1 MKINFIIITLI
12 ICATTLVMF
21 YSYHFYFTDYAKCL
35 GIEKFKYKE
44 VNDKDKRLLNRAK
57 LECFRLTK

>member
-1 MKINFIIITLI
+1 M
-12 ICATTLVMF
+12 VMF

-57 LECFRLTK
+57 LKCFRLTK